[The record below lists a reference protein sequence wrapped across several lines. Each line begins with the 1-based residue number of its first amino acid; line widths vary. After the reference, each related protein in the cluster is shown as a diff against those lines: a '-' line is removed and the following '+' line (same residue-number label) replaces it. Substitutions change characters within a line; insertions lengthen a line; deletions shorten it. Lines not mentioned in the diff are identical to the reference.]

1 MNKSINDRLEILYNK
16 EDAKK
21 AKVAIDDLVKLYKKR
36 YSSTSY
42 NMTQKDLILITYAD
56 QFYDEYSTPSI
67 LVLEKFL
74 DSYLHNIIN
83 CVHLLPFYPY
93 SSDDGFS
100 VIDYKAVAKNVG
112 EWRDIERLSTKFRL
126 MFDGVINHISK
137 HSNWFKEFLA
147 QNDEYEDFFVEVD
160 KNQDLSKVV
169 RPRTLPLLHPFKFAD
184 NHEGYI
190 WTTFSQDQVD
200 LNYKNYRVLIDVLD
214 VLLFYIQ
221 KGAKLL
227 RLDAIAFLWKEIG
240 TNSIHLPQTHEV
252 IQLMR
257 DVLHQ
262 VAPEVIIIT
271 ETNVPHD
278 ENISYFGNGNDEA
291 QMVYNFALPP
301 LIAHSI
307 LVGDATVMQK
317 WAKELTLPS
326 DKVCFFNFTAS
337 HDGCGMR
344 PVSEL
349 LSNKEIDNLVK
360 SVEKRGGYV
369 SYRSLENGEK
379 SPYELNASYI
389 DIVSDPNE
397 DLEIRVKKMILSQA
411 VVLAMPG
418 VAGIY
423 IHSIIGSSSDR
434 DSVKKSGV
442 YRSINREKLN
452 IETLSK
458 ELNTPNSLR
467 GMIFDKYRV
476 LLNLRRKYQA
486 FNPYSSF
493 EILDIHP
500 SLFVIKRN
508 SHGDDNNILAIHNF
522 SNMPIVFK
530 LPSFIRDNSF
540 DLINNQIIDSREF
553 KIGAYGIIWIKQNK
567 TKDDL

>member
-1 MNKSINDRLEILYNK
+1 MNKSIIERLEILYNK

-21 AKVAIDDLVKLYKKR
+21 AKDGIDNLIEVYKKR
-36 YSSTSY
+36 YTSTSY
-42 NMTQKDLILITYAD
+42 HMSENDIILITYAD
-56 QFYDEYSTPSI
+56 QFYDNDSTPSI
-67 LVLEKFL
+67 LVFEKFL
-74 DSYLHNIIN
+74 DLYLRDVIN
-83 CVHLLPFYPY
+83 SVHLLPFYPY

-100 VIDYKAVAKNVG
+100 VIDYKAVAPHVG
-112 EWRDIERLSTKFRL
+112 DWEDIERLSSKFRL
-126 MFDGVINHISK
+126 MFDGVINHISQ
-137 HSNWFKEFLA
+137 HSDWFKEFLA
-147 QNDEYEDFFVEVD
+147 QNEEYKDFFVEVD
-160 KNQDLSKVV
+160 KNEDLSKVV

-184 NHEGYI
+184 SHEGYI

-200 LNYKNYRVLIDVLD
+200 LNYKNYKVLIAILD
-214 VLLFYIQ
+214 VLLFYIE
-221 KGAKLL
+221 KGAKLI

-257 DVLHQ
+257 EVLHK
-262 VAPEVIIIT
+262 VAPEVVIIT

-278 ENISYFGNGNDEA
+278 ENISYFGNGDDEA

-307 LVGDATVMQK
+307 LVGDTTVIQK
-317 WAKELTLPS
+317 WAKNLTLPS

-349 LSNKEIDNLVK
+349 LTLDEINNLVK
-360 SVEKRGGYV
+360 NVEKRGGYV

-389 DIVSDPNE
+389 DIVSDPDE
-397 DLEIRVKKMILSQA
+397 ELDIRVNKMILSQA

-423 IHSIIGSSSDR
+423 IHSLIGSSSDR
-434 DSVKKSGV
+434 DAVKNSGV

-452 IETLSK
+452 IETLSR
-458 ELNTPNSLR
+458 ELNTPSSLR
-467 GMIFDKYRV
+467 NKIFTKYKV
-476 LLNLRRKYQA
+476 LLNLRKKYQA

-500 SLFVIKRN
+500 SLFIIKRN

-522 SNMPIVFK
+522 SNMPIMFK
-530 LPSFIRDNSF
+530 LPSFIRDDLF
-540 DLINNQIIDSREF
+540 DLINNTEISNKKF
-553 KIGAYGIIWIKQNK
+553 KIEAYGVLWIKQYK
-567 TKDDL
+567 KKDDL

>member
-1 MNKSINDRLEILYNK
+1 MNKSVSDRLEILYNK
-16 EDAKK
+16 EDAKR
-21 AKVAIDDLVKLYKKR
+21 AEVAIEELVKNYKKR
-36 YSSTSY
+36 YVSNNY
-42 NMTQKDLILITYAD
+42 KMDQKDLILITYAD
-56 QFYDEYSTPSI
+56 QFYDKFSTPSI

-74 DSYLHNIIN
+74 DSFLDGVIN
-83 CVHLLPFYPY
+83 SIHLLPFYPY

-112 EWRDIERLSTKFRL
+112 KWSDIERLSSKFRL

-137 HSNWFKEFLA
+137 ESDWFNKFLN
-147 QNDEYEDFFVEVD
+147 QNEDYRDFFIEVD
-160 KNQDLSKVV
+160 KNIDLSKVV

-184 NHEGYI
+184 SHEGYI
-190 WTTFSQDQVD
+190 WTTFSEDQVD
-200 LNYKNYRVLIDVLD
+200 LNYKNYKVLIAILD
-214 VLLFYIQ
+214 VLLFYIE
-221 KGAKLL
+221 KGAKLI

-240 TNSIHLPQTHEV
+240 SNSIHLPQTHEV

-262 VAPEVIIIT
+262 VAPEIILIT
-271 ETNVPHD
+271 ETNVPHN
-278 ENISYFGNGNDEA
+278 ENISYFGNGEDEA

-307 LVGDATVMQK
+307 LSGHISVMQK
-317 WAKELTLPS
+317 WARDLTLPS

-337 HDGCGMR
+337 HDGCGVR
-344 PVSEL
+344 PVNDL
-349 LSNKEIDNLVK
+349 LSKEEIENLVN
-360 SVEKRGGYV
+360 SVERRGGYV
-369 SYRSLENGEK
+369 SFRSLENGEK

-389 DIVSDPNE
+389 DIISDPDE
-397 DLEIRVKKMILSQA
+397 DLETRVKKMILSQA
-411 VVLAMPG
+411 VVLSMPG

-423 IHSIIGSSSDR
+423 IHSLIGSTSDR
-434 DSVKKSGV
+434 DAVKRGGV
-442 YRSINREKLN
+442 YRSINREKLD

-458 ELNTPNSLR
+458 ELHETNSLR
-467 GMIFDKYRV
+467 AMIFDRYKV
-476 LLNLRRKYQA
+476 LLNIRKEYSA

-508 SHGDDNNILAIHNF
+508 SHGDDNNILTIHNF
-522 SNMPIVFK
+522 SNMSILFK
-530 LPSFIRDNSF
+530 LPKFIREGSL
-540 DLINNQIIDSREF
+540 DLINNQLINNRKF
-553 KIGAYGIIWIKQNK
+553 KIGAYGVIWIKQNN